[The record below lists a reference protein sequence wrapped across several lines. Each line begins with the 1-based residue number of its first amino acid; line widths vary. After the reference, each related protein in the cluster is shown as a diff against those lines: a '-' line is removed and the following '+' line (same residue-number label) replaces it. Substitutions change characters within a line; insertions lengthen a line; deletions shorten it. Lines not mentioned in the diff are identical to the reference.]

1 MLKFLQKE
9 CDLNVSNYF
18 EFRNMSTE
26 YIDAKTSPVLIVE
39 ECPQDTDVVEQI
51 KDVLKEMKSNE
62 QCADECCSIQS
73 YDVND
78 INVDCGWKD
87 ICGAP
92 VPGYESDDGIQ
103 YGYFPQSLDDSKNIN
118 VMTPMLS
125 RIMECRVVGNEK
137 IRTYTVDSSTT
148 YIILTTPKQKL
159 IRIQNKILPLD
170 VFLQFCYFEQ
180 IGTGVECK
188 TGNFI
193 EKTQLFPDTTV
204 DMISAIYMHAL
215 YNLQTK

>member
-1 MLKFLQKE
+1 
-9 CDLNVSNYF
+9 
-18 EFRNMSTE
+18 MSAE
-26 YIDAKTSPVLIVE
+26 SIDAKESPVLIVE

-51 KDVLKEMKSNE
+51 QDVLKEMKSQE
-62 QCADECCSIQS
+62 QGADDCCSIQS

-103 YGYFPQSLDDSKNIN
+103 YGYFPGSFDDSKNIN

-125 RIMECRVVGNEK
+125 RIMDSNIVGNEK
-137 IRTYTVDSSTT
+137 IRTYAVDASASYT
-148 YIILTTPKQKL
+148 ILTTPKQKL
-159 IRIQNKILPLD
+159 IRIQNKILPLHD
-170 VFLQFCYFEQ
+170 FLQFCYFEQ
-180 IGTGVECK
+180 IGAGVECK
-188 TGNFI
+188 TGNII
-193 EKTQLFPDTTV
+193 EKTQLFPDTNV
-204 DMISAIYMHAL
+204 DMISTIYMHAL

>member
-1 MLKFLQKE
+1 
-9 CDLNVSNYF
+9 
-18 EFRNMSTE
+18 MSAE
-26 YIDAKTSPVLIVE
+26 PIDAKISPVLIVE
-39 ECPQDTDVVEQI
+39 EYPQEKESDVAEQI

-62 QCADECCSIQS
+62 QSADDGSSIQS

-103 YGYFPQSLDDSKNIN
+103 YGYFPGSFDDSKNIN

-125 RIMECRVVGNEK
+125 RILDSHIVGNEK
-137 IRTYTVDSSTT
+137 IRTYAVDASTAYT
-148 YIILTTPKQKL
+148 ILSTPKQKL

-170 VFLQFCYFEQ
+170 DFLQFCYFEQ

-188 TGNFI
+188 TGSLI
-193 EKTQLFPDTTV
+193 ERTHVFLDTNV
-204 DMISAIYMHAL
+204 DTIVAIYMHAL